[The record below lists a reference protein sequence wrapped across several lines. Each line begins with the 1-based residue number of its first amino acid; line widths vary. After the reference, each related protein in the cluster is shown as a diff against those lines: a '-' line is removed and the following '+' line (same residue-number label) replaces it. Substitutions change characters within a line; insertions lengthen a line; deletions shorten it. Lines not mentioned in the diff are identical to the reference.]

1 MPLAIYTSAAWTAN
15 GGLSPASQAL
25 VTVRSESTGGL
36 ASLFEDRDG
45 NSGLDNPFNADSQ
58 GRFEF
63 YVTGGA
69 YRVEVESDGFTQ
81 ELRHQAVGTSAER
94 DVGTGADEVPDNA
107 ALPCSVSVGG
117 LSDHKAPEG
126 KELLARLDR
135 LESALGIDTE
145 GPAGADVLAA
155 VGRGAIVESDTN
167 ANGSYVRW
175 ENGEQ
180 VCWAI
185 FEFSE
190 TEDGSD
196 TGPQSQALPADF
208 VNNSSIHQYSLATDG
223 SSGVEG
229 ASVGGYGS
237 GGEIQFN
244 SRFRFRAFVPNISSD
259 DLYGVFATAWGF
271 WK

>member
-36 ASLFEDRDG
+36 AALFEDRDG

-81 ELRHQAVGTSAER
+81 ELRHQAVGTAAEF
-94 DVGTGADEVPDNA
+94 DAGA
-107 ALPCSVSVGG
+107 
-117 LSDHKAPEG
+117 LSDHESPED
-126 KELLARLDR
+126 KQLLARLDH

-145 GPAGADVLAA
+145 GPAGDDVLAA
-155 VGRGAIVESDTN
+155 VGLGAVVDVIENSDGDAYRMENSIQVSITSLELDFSSIDSANRYSDPSGENRFDLPAPYVSDTAYAGS
-167 ANGSYVRW
+167 ANLQFDSSLDART
-175 ENGEQ
+175 
-180 VCWAI
+180 AS
-185 FEFSE
+185 EFTGGLNTLPRDSE
-190 TEDGSD
+190 TYHVVG
-196 TGPQSQALPADF
+196 TKTADDEGVLNLVF
-208 VNNSSIHQYSLATDG
+208 VGQ
-223 SSGVEG
+223 
-229 ASVGGYGS
+229 
-237 GGEIQFN
+237 
-244 SRFRFRAFVPNISSD
+244 
-259 DLYGVFATAWGF
+259 

>member
-69 YRVEVESDGFTQ
+69 YRIEVESDGFTQ
-81 ELRHQAVGTSAER
+81 ELRHQAVGTAAEF
-94 DVGTGADEVPDNA
+94 DAGA
-107 ALPCSVSVGG
+107 
-117 LSDHKAPEG
+117 LSDHQSPED
-126 KELLARLDR
+126 KELLTRLDH

-167 ANGSYVRW
+167 ANGSYVR
-175 ENGEQ
+175 
-180 VCWAI
+180 
-185 FEFSE
+185 FESGLQICLA
-190 TEDGSD
+190 DNLDVD
-196 TGPQSQALPADF
+196 TGSQSTQTLGEWPADF
-208 VNNSSIHQYSLATDG
+208 SGRCWQTLNTESASQSRDIFLGDWANYSDPFVV
-223 SSGVEG
+223 SGRN
-229 ASVGGYGS
+229 ASTTESGTSGLFYAMGVG
-237 GGEIQFN
+237 
-244 SRFRFRAFVPNISSD
+244 P
-259 DLYGVFATAWGF
+259 